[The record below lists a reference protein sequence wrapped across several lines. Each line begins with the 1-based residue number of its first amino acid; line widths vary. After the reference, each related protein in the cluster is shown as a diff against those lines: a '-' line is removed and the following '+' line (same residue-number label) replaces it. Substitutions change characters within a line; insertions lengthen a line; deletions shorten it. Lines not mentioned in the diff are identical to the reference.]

1 MFYHRFL
8 FYTKKGNATRCV
20 RRYLFGRQFKLAT
33 WKIDEILSSDDQPS
47 HSAGEL
53 IFKFDAIDHLLH
65 RIEFHE
71 IAWQQYFAACGIRPF
86 TVVYED
92 LVLAYEATTIASS
105 NNLIS

>member
-1 MFYHRFL
+1 
-8 FYTKKGNATRCV
+8 V
-20 RRYLFGRQFKLAT
+20 RQAVSLWKAIQTWT